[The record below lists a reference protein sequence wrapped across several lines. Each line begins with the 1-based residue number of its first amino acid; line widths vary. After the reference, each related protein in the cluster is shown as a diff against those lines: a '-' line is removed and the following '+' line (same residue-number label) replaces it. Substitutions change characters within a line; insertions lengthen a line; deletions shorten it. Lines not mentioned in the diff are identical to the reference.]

1 MLRAAL
7 MVGVAGAAAGLIGFG
22 PHAAAAAVQQAW
34 PPFALVSGLLLIGQ
48 VAADDNVFAA
58 AGSRIAT
65 VRGGPP
71 VLLAAS
77 LGLVAVVTAILN
89 LDTAVVFL
97 TPLLIQSAR
106 ARGVDERAFV
116 YGAVF
121 MSNSAS
127 LLLPGSNLTNLLV
140 LDGARVSGL
149 DFARVMVAPWL
160 VAIMVTWLVL
170 WIVQRRGLPV
180 SSTNGRVTLRLH
192 GRAGLAAV
200 SGAAVLMVVLP
211 DPAVPVLLLGA
222 GVTAWRPFQ
231 GRFGSASLLRATP
244 TALVSLFALAVGCGT
259 LARLW
264 AAPAMLAATAGRL
277 EAALLGAVGAVAINN
292 LPAASLLS
300 AQPLAHP
307 FFLLLGLNLGPN
319 LAVTGALSAVLWW
332 RLARQND
339 AKVSMW
345 AYTRLGLVVVP
356 LSLAAAATTL
366 ALVHPAA

>member
-7 MVGVAGAAAGLIGFG
+7 MVGVAGAAAGFIGFG

-200 SGAAVLMVVLP
+200 SGAA
-211 DPAVPVLLLGA
+211 A
-222 GVTAWRPFQ
+222 G
-231 GRFGSASLLRATP
+231 
-244 TALVSLFALAVGCGT
+244 
-259 LARLW
+259 
-264 AAPAMLAATAGRL
+264 LAA
-277 EAALLGAVGAVAINN
+277 
-292 LPAASLLS
+292 S
-300 AQPLAHP
+300 
-307 FFLLLGLNLGPN
+307 
-319 LAVTGALSAVLWW
+319 
-332 RLARQND
+332 
-339 AKVSMW
+339 
-345 AYTRLGLVVVP
+345 
-356 LSLAAAATTL
+356 AAAARADTTC
-366 ALVHPAA
+366 AAFFAATT